1 MFDSLLVLMITS
13 MGAMSTCISTCLTI
27 GIRSSIQLG
36 HIQHVH
42 DNIQG
47 HMLLRLLRHLLV
59 HLISELLNIDRR
71 WAHHLQLVLLKED
84 SNNKMVTE
92 KICMDIWAD
101 IHQLTTIHMVTV
113 HTDLMVHIQ
122 CISHLTQCINS
133 LIQCISSLIP
143 CISSLIQCIISL
155 IQCISSLTVTILTS
169 GNTSRIVWAIIIHT
183 DNKTITLSS
192 MDVVPTSNMT
202 SIKQLTATTLTSS
215 INSTIQQMLITTKKM
230 VTVTMVQKDSNTQ
243 MRNIMTT

>member
-42 DNIQG
+42 DKIPG

-59 HLISELLNIDRR
+59 HLISELLNTDRR

-133 LIQCISSLIP
+133 HIQCISSLIP
-143 CISSLIQCIISL
+143 CISSLIQCTSSL
-155 IQCISSLTVTILTS
+155 IQCISSLILTILTS
-169 GNTSRIVWAIIIHT
+169 GNTSRIIRAIIIHT
-183 DNKTITLSS
+183 DNKTINLSS

-215 INSTIQQMLITTKKM
+215 INSTIQQMLITTNKM
-230 VTVTMVQKDSNTQ
+230 VTVTMVQKDNNTQ
-243 MRNIMTT
+243 MRKFMTT